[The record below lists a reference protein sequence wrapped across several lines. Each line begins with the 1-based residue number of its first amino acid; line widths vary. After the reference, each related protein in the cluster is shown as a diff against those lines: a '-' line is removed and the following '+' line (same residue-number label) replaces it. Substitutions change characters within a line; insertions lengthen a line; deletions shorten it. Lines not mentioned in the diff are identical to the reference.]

1 MQNCK
6 WCIWCKK
13 ENDAKKYKG
22 CEKENEA
29 KMQII
34 QKMNEAKMK
43 MMQKCKWCKKAND
56 AKRQMMQ
63 KCKWC
68 KDASQWGKPIKS
80 TRPER
85 AKTRQNTTQTARK
98 KRRFSKW
105 ENYKNSKHIQS
116 TTEHNKK
123 EPRLSSD
130 QDRSKVAAL
139 RHAYTSDHGVI
150 RQARSPTEWR
160 RFQTH
165 YVRKMTPNVNS
176 SQTANKIKEPI
187 RHYANLAK

>member
-1 MQNCK
+1 MRIMQQGKTKENNAELQMMHMMQKRK
-6 WCIWCKK
+6 WC
-13 ENDAKKYKG
+13 KKYKG

-43 MMQKCKWCKKAND
+43 MMQKCKWCKN
-56 AKRQMMQ
+56 
-63 KCKWC
+63 
-68 KDASQWGKPIKS
+68 ASQWGKPIKS